1 MSGERVNPSSE
12 YLQAHKWR
20 IFGVMMVAWA
30 MTLLDVSIVNIA
42 IPDLQDELN
51 TDVGTVTWVI
61 NAYNIIF
68 AILLVSMGR
77 LADQFG
83 RKRFFLIGLTVFTI
97 GSALCAAAWSV
108 EWLMFFRVIQGVGA
122 GILAPLGFAITV
134 LVFPPAE
141 RGRGLALIAVVAL
154 VSSAFGPV
162 LGGVLVEVASWHWI
176 FLINIPFGILGL
188 LLAWR
193 WWPETWD
200 LSAGRE
206 VDVRGMLLLAGAV
219 LCLTVALIEANPFAG
234 NLALWLSLMQAS
246 ILFGVTF
253 VWWEKRAP
261 SPMLAPKLLENK
273 QFRNANIAM
282 LLFAAGAIGSLLLLS
297 LVFTNLWG
305 YEPIEAGLAL
315 LPVPLCGLIVW
326 PLVGR
331 AADTRP
337 PGELAR
343 PALFAMALGM
353 LWVSFLPSTASD
365 AWTYLKIFPGL
376 ALIGV
381 GMGIGFP
388 ALNVGAMGAVAGPE
402 VGLASGVLNTAR
414 QLGAAIG
421 IALLVATFGGALHAH
436 MAWFA
441 DDRIEDAVDDWEI
454 PGPLAGAVVKSTL
467 HDYTGGTS
475 DRFKPE
481 PGFDQEIIRQTAGSA
496 REGFAWAFRHAA
508 LLILSVIPL
517 LGALKRTPAQARA
530 EFMAQMQAQQAGRR
544 STEPSGVRSRAGGG
558 RQRPTGRSARRCR
571 GGLRPDPALHQLQH
585 PGRGVLGDSL
595 AVSSVSSAARGSSYG
610 SETPVKLSISRPAP
624 ARRGPSCRGARTPP
638 PTRARAPPRSAR
650 PFAPAPPR
658 APGGRARSRPRSPPR
673 RCGRACRP
681 RTRSG
686 ARWCRGPRA

>member
-1 MSGERVNPSSE
+1 MSGERVNPSPE
-12 YLQAHKWR
+12 FLYAHKWR

-42 IPDLQDELN
+42 IPDLQDELS
-51 TDVGTVTWVI
+51 TDVATVTWVI
-61 NAYNIIF
+61 NAYNIAF

-83 RKRFFLIGLTVFTI
+83 RKRFFLIGLTVFTV

-108 EWLMFFRVIQGVGA
+108 EWLMAFRVIQGVGA

-134 LVFPPAE
+134 LVFPPEE

-162 LGGVLVEVASWHWI
+162 LGGVLVELASWHWI

-188 LLAWR
+188 VLAWR

-200 LSAGRE
+200 LTAGRQ
-206 VDVRGMLLLAGAV
+206 VDVKGMLLLAGAV

-234 NLALWLSLMQAS
+234 DLALWLSLMQAS
-246 ILFGVTF
+246 ILFGVAF
-253 VWWEKRAP
+253 VWWERRAP
-261 SPMLAPKLLENK
+261 SPMLAPNLLANK
-273 QFRNANIAM
+273 QFRNANIGM

-315 LPVPLCGLIVW
+315 LPVPVCGLLVW
-326 PLVGR
+326 PLVGK

-337 PGELAR
+337 PGELAK
-343 PALFAMALGM
+343 PALIAMAVGM
-353 LWVSFLPSTASD
+353 LWVSFLPSTAGD
-365 AWTYLKIFPGL
+365 AWAYLKIFPGL

-414 QLGAAIG
+414 QLGAALG
-421 IALLVATFGGALHAH
+421 VALLVATFGGALHAH
-436 MAWFA
+436 MSWFA
-441 DDRIEDAVDDWEI
+441 DEKIEDAVDDWEI
-454 PGPLAGAVVKSTL
+454 PGPLAGQVIQSTL

-475 DRFKPE
+475 DRFEPE
-481 PGFDQEIIRQTAGSA
+481 PGFDEEIIRATAGSA
-496 REGFAWAFRHAA
+496 REGFAWSFRHAA
-508 LLILSVIPL
+508 LLILSVLPL

-530 EFMAQMQAQQAGRR
+530 EFMAKMQAEQQGA
-544 STEPSGVRSRAGGG
+544 
-558 RQRPTGRSARRCR
+558 
-571 GGLRPDPALHQLQH
+571 
-585 PGRGVLGDSL
+585 
-595 AVSSVSSAARGSSYG
+595 
-610 SETPVKLSISRPAP
+610 PAP
-624 ARRGPSCRGARTPP
+624 APEPEEPQVDGEGTV
-638 PTRARAPPRSAR
+638 
-650 PFAPAPPR
+650 PAPL
-658 APGGRARSRPRSPPR
+658 AQRP
-673 RCGRACRP
+673 A
-681 RTRSG
+681 T
-686 ARWCRGPRA
+686 